1 MAIATLIIFCVFLLI
16 CLLLELPLLYALLAG
31 LVLFTAYAIRYGHSF
46 RNSIKL
52 IFKGIGNAKN
62 ILLCFVLI
70 GMLTG
75 LWRAAGTIP
84 TIVCYCQKLI
94 HPSVFLLMAFLL
106 NCAIS
111 LLTGTAFGTAA
122 TMGVI
127 CGTMGA
133 ALQIPVYLTGGA
145 VLSGVYFGDRCSPIS
160 TSALLVAD
168 LTKTNLHTN
177 IKHMLRTGWVP
188 FCITCGIYA
197 VIGALTATSGELPD
211 LSSIFGAEFRLSP
224 VAVIPAVVLFALAA
238 LRVDVKLSMGISILT
253 SLPICI
259 FLQNMSVKELL
270 PVFLSGFT
278 AQNTQVSPMINGG
291 GIWSM
296 AKVGAIVCISSAYS
310 GLFKE
315 TDLLDPIKKWVF
327 KLSTHTSVFISVLT
341 TSLVASAIACNQ
353 TLSIILTKQ
362 VCDKLENDKN
372 RLALYLENT
381 AVVISPLIPWS
392 IAGAV
397 PLASVGAPSL
407 SILFAFF
414 LMMLPVW
421 NAFKTTKSVICE

>member
-1 MAIATLIIFCVFLLI
+1 LAIATLILFCVLLLI
-16 CLLLELPLLYALLAG
+16 CLLLDLSLLYALLAG

-46 RNSIKL
+46 LKSIQL
-52 IFKGIGNAKN
+52 IFKGIGDAKN

-94 HPSVFLLMAFLL
+94 HPSVFLLMTFLL

-133 ALQIPVYLTGGA
+133 TLQIPAYLTGGA
-145 VLSGVYFGDRCSPIS
+145 VLSGVYFGDRCSPVS

-168 LTKTNLHTN
+168 QTKTDLHTN
-177 IKHMLRTGWVP
+177 IKNMLRTGWVP
-188 FCITCGIYA
+188 FFISCGIYV
-197 VIGALTATSGELPD
+197 VIGLLTATSGELPN
-211 LSSIFGAEFRLSP
+211 LTSIFGSEFRLSLI
-224 VAVIPAVVLFALAA
+224 AVIPAVVLFVLAA
-238 LRVDVKLSMGISILT
+238 LRVDVKLAMGISILT
-253 SLPICI
+253 ALPICF
-259 FLQNMSVKELL
+259 FLQNMPISE
-270 PVFLSGFT
+270 VFTVLFSGFT
-278 AQNTQVSPMINGG
+278 VQNAQVAPMINGG

-310 GLFKE
+310 GIFQE
-315 TDLLDPIKKWVF
+315 TDLLDPIKKWVL
-327 KLSTHTSVFISVLT
+327 KLSSHTSVFFSVLT
-341 TSLVASAIACNQ
+341 TSLVASAVACNQ
-353 TLSIILTKQ
+353 TLSIMLTKQ
-362 VCDKLENDKN
+362 ACDKLVPDKN
-372 RLALYLENT
+372 RLALYLENS
-381 AVVISPLIPWS
+381 AVVVSPLIPWS

-397 PLASVGAPSL
+397 PLATVGAPL
-407 SILFAFF
+407 LAIPFAFF
-414 LMMLPVW
+414 LILLPAW
-421 NAFKTTKSVICE
+421 YAIFGDRHKES